1 MMAGESTDEAL
12 ANNPPATRGT
22 DVVVVAFADEPND
35 GDKNVA
41 AAVGGQGTLADEGI
55 PTSATGRGKPAVV
68 SLGLA
73 GVVLLNVGLAGV
85 GLAKVGLARV
95 GLVKVGL
102 ATFDGNCDDN
112 SPTAAVVALGKT
124 PSAGRSGAALPVVS
138 VAERT
143 LAVGANSAPAGGD
156 GAA

>member
-1 MMAGESTDEAL
+1 MAGESTDEAL

-35 GDKNVA
+35 GDKNVV
-41 AAVGGQGTLADEGI
+41 AAVGGQGTL
-55 PTSATGRGKPAVV
+55 
-68 SLGLA
+68 
-73 GVVLLNVGLAGV
+73 V

-138 VAERT
+138 VAKRT